1 MASDRAA
8 ICMDLLDRFM
18 AALNAHD
25 AAGMDACMHF
35 PHVRIADGQV
45 VVYEQPGQNP
55 MDLFQRLE
63 ERDGWIRSAWDERQ
77 VLQESDTKV
86 HLGVRY
92 TRYRTDESAIGTYD
106 SLYITTLVDGVWGL
120 QGRSSFGP

>member
-1 MASDRAA
+1 MVSDRAA

-18 AALNAHD
+18 MALNAHD
-25 AAGMDACMHF
+25 AVDMDACMHF
-35 PHVRIADGQV
+35 PHVRIAAEQV
-45 VVYEQPGQNP
+45 VVYEAPGQNP

-63 ERDGWIRSAWDERQ
+63 ERDGWSYSAWDDRK
-77 VLQESDTKV
+77 VLQESDAKV

-92 TRYRTDESAIGTYD
+92 TRYRTDESVIGTYD
-106 SLYITTLVDGVWGL
+106 SLYIATLVDGAWGL

>member
-1 MASDRAA
+1 MTVDRAG
-8 ICMDLLDRFM
+8 ICMALLDRFM

-35 PHVRIADGQV
+35 PHVRIADSRV
-45 VVYEQPGQNP
+45 VVYEKPGQNP
-55 MDLFQRLE
+55 MDLFQGLE
-63 ERDGWIRSAWDERQ
+63 ERDGWSHSAWDARE
-77 VLQESDTKV
+77 VLQESESKL

-92 TRYRTDESAIGTYD
+92 TRYRADETAIGTYD
-106 SLYITTLVDGVWGL
+106 SLYIATLQDGEWGL

>member
-8 ICMDLLDRFM
+8 ICMELLDRFM
-18 AALNAHD
+18 RALNAHD
-25 AAGMDACMHF
+25 APGMDACMHF
-35 PHVRIADGQV
+35 PHVRIAAEQV
-45 VVYEQPGQNP
+45 VVYEAAGQNP

-63 ERDGWIRSAWDERQ
+63 ERDGWSHSVWDDRK
-77 VLQESDTKV
+77 VLQESDAKV

-92 TRYRTDESAIGTYD
+92 TRYRSDESVIGTYD
-106 SLYITTLVDGVWGL
+106 SLYIATLVDGVWGL